1 MGQRKPPST
10 HRTLAGCLE
19 GRGGGGVGWRERER
33 EKEREGKGREREFC
47 SHGENRMVWV
57 SELGWRE
64 CGLGW
69 GPTWDR
75 QMDSGTTQHRDSCL
89 EEQRH
94 PHMHGPRSKAT
105 KQTS

>member
-1 MGQRKPPST
+1 MGQWKPPST
-10 HRTLAGCLE
+10 HCTLAGCLE
-19 GRGGGGVGWRERER
+19 GRGGAGAGGGGERG
-33 EKEREGKGREREFC
+33 REGKGREREFC
-47 SHGENRMVWV
+47 SHGEYRMAWV

-69 GPTWDR
+69 DPTWDR

-94 PHMHGPRSKAT
+94 PHMHWPRSKAT